1 MAKVDKPVT
10 VAVETHGCKLNQA
23 DSLVL
28 SKEFQVAGFS
38 IVPAYSPS
46 DVYVVNTCTVTHVA
60 DRKGRQAARAAKKR
74 NPNATV
80 VVTGC
85 YAETVSYTHL
95 RAHET

>member
-60 DRKGRQAARAAKKR
+60 A
-74 NPNATV
+74 
-80 VVTGC
+80 
-85 YAETVSYTHL
+85 VSYTHL
-95 RAHET
+95 TLPPINSV